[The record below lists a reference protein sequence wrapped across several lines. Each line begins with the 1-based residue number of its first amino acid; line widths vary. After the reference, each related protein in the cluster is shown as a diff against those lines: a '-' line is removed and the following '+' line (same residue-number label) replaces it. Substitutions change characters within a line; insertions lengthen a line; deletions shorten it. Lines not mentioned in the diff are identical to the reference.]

1 MESWVE
7 KLVFCS
13 DYNEPSLFENLHAES
28 AALSKNV
35 IHYGSRLGFSY
46 YNPTTPHR
54 DGSH

>member
-35 IHYGSRLGFSY
+35 THYGSRLGFSY